1 MTLISWRSIVQN
13 SYQSSLILIACVRHH
28 KDLDTLKQ
36 TDEDLPVDAG
46 FISHCNSLRAERDFP
61 GPGGAF
67 GWPSTLA
74 SAARRLVQ
82 QLRFSQHWHEI
93 PLNMIYDIPLNIKWY
108 IMGFTFHDISLNI
121 HTRYRAPCDSN
132 HQINVM
138 CPHPMIFIMNKQR
151 MSVMYTTS
159 PNPEIPMSY
168 IIQSEPLKIILSH
181 WWNIAW
187 LKTFSLFYMGFFIF
201 QLPGNIAPEPIANQQ
216 KGITSNGS
224 IAVQIIPISNI
235 NTQWVL

>member
-1 MTLISWRSIVQN
+1 MTVVLKHGDDVPPPKLLITLIITSGWIDLYINHITYCLLLSSHNIPIIKIPLSKMTLISWRSIVQN

-46 FISHCNSLRAERDFP
+46 FISHCNSLRTERDFP

-108 IMGFTFHDISLNI
+108 IMGFTFSW
-121 HTRYRAPCDSN
+121 
-132 HQINVM
+132 
-138 CPHPMIFIMNKQR
+138 
-151 MSVMYTTS
+151 
-159 PNPEIPMSY
+159 Y
-168 IIQSEPLKIILSH
+168 I
-181 WWNIAW
+181 
-187 LKTFSLFYMGFFIF
+187 T
-201 QLPGNIAPEPIANQQ
+201 
-216 KGITSNGS
+216 
-224 IAVQIIPISNI
+224 
-235 NTQWVL
+235 